1 MATLLELLEK
11 NGNLSVE
18 SNSIQDD
25 LKKEKDLIKES
36 YVSSLE
42 AILEMVE
49 NDSLNEEEN
58 SELIES
64 IDIIFNNILDGDGDE
79 DEDEDEDGDEDEDE
93 DCECDGEDE
102 NCECDDD
109 DLDEAMLHRT
119 SAKKRKAARRYAR
132 SAAGKKA
139 KKIAAKKRRK
149 YANKISRCKS
159 KGKTFSLK
167 KMTCVK
173 SKTRR

>member
-64 IDIIFNNILDGDGDE
+64 IDIIFNNILD
-79 DEDEDEDGDEDEDE
+79 EDGDE

-102 NCECDDD
+102 NCECDD

>member
-64 IDIIFNNILDGDGDE
+64 IDIIFNNILD
-79 DEDEDEDGDEDEDE
+79 EDGDE

>member
-25 LKKEKDLIKES
+25 SKKEKDLIKES

-64 IDIIFNNILDGDGDE
+64 IDIIFNNILD
-79 DEDEDEDGDEDEDE
+79 EDGDEDGDE

-102 NCECDDD
+102 NCECDD

>member
-18 SNSIQDD
+18 SNSIQGD

-64 IDIIFNNILDGDGDE
+64 IDIIFNNILD
-79 DEDEDEDGDEDEDE
+79 EDGDE